1 MLQNLTSLGMT
12 DIAFLVV
19 NSKKERSQKLLPEL
33 EARVSFPVYQET
45 SDEEIWSVLRG
56 GKDDMFVY
64 DRCGRMVAYLPFPLS
79 LLDVDRSL
87 VYDFIIYAHNVDPCA
102 SIAPC
107 NEMETDIAQE
117 DVGDENYT
125 THFLN
130 NTQEENYE
138 QQNLTNR
145 TNETYSEDLNDL
157 FIAIN
162 ETTELKSNGTFVDLS
177 SENMSHSEAQ
187 NHTNFQGIHNS
198 IWGTQNLDRN
208 NTIDTN
214 FTTNTPAPSGGK
226 NVINEIIC
234 RNNSNCNTAKSLD
247 TNNVSG
253 LRIHDTKPAD
263 TTQTNPKRICVAEDE
278 KVCEQ
283 WSKRQLKRIQRCCA
297 NVDDELK
304 VEVNSKHE
312 NICKSFQ
319 KKRCKKLR
327 TVIKCCLKIHTA
339 HQNDESADVTQSSR
353 KQECTESPETELHND
368 KSVENAIGKVP

>member
-12 DIAFLVV
+12 DVAFLVV

-87 VYDFIIYAHNVDPCA
+87 VYDFIIYAYHTDPCA

-107 NEMETDIAQE
+107 NEMEIDIAQE

-125 THFLN
+125 TNFLN

-138 QQNLTNR
+138 QQHLTNR
-145 TNETYSEDLNDL
+145 TNEIYSEDLNDL
-157 FIAIN
+157 FITIN

-187 NHTNFQGIHNS
+187 KRTNFQVIHNS

-214 FTTNTPAPSGGK
+214 FTTNTLAPSGGK

-234 RNNSNCNTAKSLD
+234 RNNSNCNTVKSLD

-253 LRIHDTKPAD
+253 LRIHDTKAAD

-297 NVDDELK
+297 NADDELK
-304 VEVNSKHE
+304 VEVNSRHE

-327 TVIKCCLKIHTA
+327 TVIKCCLKIYTA

-353 KQECTESPETELHND
+353 KQESTESPETELDND
-368 KSVENAIGKVP
+368 KSAENAIGKVP